1 MPCVLAAS
9 QMIWFDSARKDF
21 SPVAISNVTMWVVV
35 VVVTP
40 GSSFRF
46 FAIVARRVQTRTA
59 QQCSSLPNGS
69 LGIVETAI
77 LAVRSFARFS
87 SAEMA

>member
-1 MPCVLAAS
+1 MPCALAAS
-9 QMIWFDSARKDF
+9 QMIWFDSTRKDF
-21 SPVAISNVTMWVVV
+21 SPVGISNVTMWVM
-35 VVVTP
+35 VTP
-40 GSSFRF
+40 ENSIRF
-46 FAIVARRVQTRTA
+46 LAIVARRCQIRTA